1 MISLP
6 WMLAPWVGLAAALA
20 AASYAFLC
28 LVAYRRRARRVISAL
43 AARAARRGAAL
54 AEATQRYEVALEA
67 SRVTVFS
74 QDRELVYRWISQ
86 PFRELSPTELVGRRD
101 SDFMPAEAVA
111 QLDRIK
117 RGVLAS
123 GTTAHAEVR
132 VESGSSPAWYDLT
145 VMPTLARGGAVD
157 GVIGGAVDITDRKQ
171 FDAHVR
177 LLMRELTHRS
187 KNLLAV
193 VQALMRQTATHA
205 DNIQDFSRRFAARL
219 ESVAAAYD
227 LLIKDDWRGTTLAEL
242 VASQLAHYTDTQAS
256 QIQISGPNLRLPPD
270 STQNIGMALH
280 ELATN
285 AAKYGALSVSTG
297 KVAVSWS
304 LERDAKDE
312 PTCRISWQE
321 SGGPLVGPPGRRGF
335 GQVVI
340 ERTVARAVNGTVTLL
355 YNPGG
360 LEWTLLFPVTS

>member
-1 MISLP
+1 MI
-6 WMLAPWVGLAAALA
+6 LALCLALA
-20 AASYAFLC
+20 ASLGAALYAFQSLRT
-28 LVAYRRRARRVISAL
+28 YRRRMRVIVAGL
-43 AARAARRGAAL
+43 HARAARRGAAL
-54 AEATQRYEVALEA
+54 AEATQRYAVALEA

-74 QDRELVYRWISQ
+74 QDSDLAYRWVSQ
-86 PFRELSPTELVGRRD
+86 PFRDLTPEELVGRKD

-117 RGVLAS
+117 RSVLAS
-123 GTTAHAEVR
+123 GATAHAEIR
-132 VESGSSPAWYDLT
+132 VESGASPAWYDLT

-193 VQALMRQTATHA
+193 VQALMRQTASHA

-256 QIQISGPNLRLPPD
+256 QIEISGPSLRLPPD

-285 AAKYGALSVSTG
+285 AAKYGALSVPTG
-297 KVAVSWS
+297 KVEVRWA
-304 LERDAKDE
+304 LERDPQGEA
-312 PTCRISWQE
+312 TCRISWQE
-321 SGGPLVGPPGRRGF
+321 SGGPIVGPPGRRGF

-340 ERTVARAVNGTVTLL
+340 ERTVARAVNGAVTLA

-360 LEWTLLFPVTS
+360 LEWTLVFPVAA